1 MNSAITKTVTS
12 LALVA
17 LLGLGATACAGEP
30 ASEAQETDS
39 QASAEPEKHEEAPE
53 PVDLTGEWKQTNLN
67 SEDSFQTATITGDT
81 IEVYW
86 NAPDMKALYWAGTV
100 EVPEDGSTSFS
111 WESVN
116 DSAKTEASMMAS
128 EDPTKTFTVKDGEIS
143 YEVTAMGTTV
153 TVRLAQQ

>member
-1 MNSAITKTVTS
+1 MNSAITKTSTS
-12 LALVA
+12 LALIV
-17 LLGLGATACAGEP
+17 LLGFGATACSGEP
-30 ASEAQETDS
+30 ASQEQETDS
-39 QASAEPEKHEEAPE
+39 QASAAPEAQEETPE
-53 PVDLTGEWKQTNLN
+53 PVDLTGEWKQTNPN
-67 SEDSFQTATITGDT
+67 SADNFQTATIAGDT

>member
-1 MNSAITKTVTS
+1 
-12 LALVA
+12 
-17 LLGLGATACAGEP
+17 
-30 ASEAQETDS
+30 
-39 QASAEPEKHEEAPE
+39 
-53 PVDLTGEWKQTNLN
+53 
-67 SEDSFQTATITGDT
+67 
-81 IEVYW
+81 
-86 NAPDMKALYWAGTV
+86 MKALYWAGTV

-128 EDPTKTFTVKDGEIS
+128 EDPTKTFTVKAGEIS